1 MQTHNSHQSE
11 ELEESKVI
19 GTISPNDP
27 DQNPEFIEKKPY
39 GYSKKVVEETKEM
52 KDFTRLAKLEKAMNT
67 FEDSKVEAELF
78 DEKTAKEVLEIKE
91 S

>member
-1 MQTHNSHQSE
+1 M
-11 ELEESKVI
+11 
-19 GTISPNDP
+19 SPNDP
-27 DQNPEFIEKKPY
+27 DQNPEVVEKKPY
-39 GYSKKVVEETKEM
+39 GYAKKVVEETKDA

-67 FEDSKVEAELF
+67 FEDSKVEADLF